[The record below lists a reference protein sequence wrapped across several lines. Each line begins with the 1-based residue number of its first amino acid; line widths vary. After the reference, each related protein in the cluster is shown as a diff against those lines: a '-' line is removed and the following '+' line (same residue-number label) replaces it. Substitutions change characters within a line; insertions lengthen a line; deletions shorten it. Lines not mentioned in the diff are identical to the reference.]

1 MWHISIGA
9 GYHWLE

>member
-1 MWHISIGA
+1 MRHISIGA